1 MRFPG
6 KLSADPATG
15 NRRMERDRSRARQL
29 AAEYLA
35 KGDPVGWFEQL
46 YREGEQDKTVVP
58 WADLGPNPNLL
69 DFWRRNPLPA
79 HGKSALLLGCG
90 FGDDAEQLAAWGF
103 DTTAFDVSAT
113 AIQACRRRFPSSS
126 VHYQAA
132 DLLAPPPAWIARFDF
147 VLESYTLQVLP
158 PSVRATAI
166 RIVSEFVNPG
176 GLLLFIARARDE
188 HDPDGQMPWPLL
200 RRELE
205 GVTQYGLRQLSF
217 EDFPDHE
224 SPPVRRFRAL
234 YQKP

>member
-1 MRFPG
+1 
-6 KLSADPATG
+6 
-15 NRRMERDRSRARQL
+15 MERDRTRARQL

-46 YREGEQDKTVVP
+46 YREGEQDKSVVP
-58 WADLGPNPNLL
+58 WAELGPNPNLL
-69 DFWRRNPLPA
+69 DFWRLNPLPA
-79 HGKSALLLGCG
+79 DGKSALLVGCG
-90 FGDDAEQLAAWGF
+90 FGDDAEQLASWGF

-113 AIQACRRRFPSSS
+113 AIQACRRRFPSSP

-132 DLLAPPPAWIARFDF
+132 DLLAPPPAWIASFDF

-158 PSVRATAI
+158 PPVRAAAI
-166 RIVSEFVNPG
+166 RIVSEFVAPG
-176 GLLLFIARARDE
+176 GLLLLIARGRDE
-188 HDPDGQMPWPLL
+188 HDPEGQMPWPLL

-205 GVTQYGLRQLSF
+205 DVAQYGLRQLSF
-217 EDFPDHE
+217 EDFPDAE